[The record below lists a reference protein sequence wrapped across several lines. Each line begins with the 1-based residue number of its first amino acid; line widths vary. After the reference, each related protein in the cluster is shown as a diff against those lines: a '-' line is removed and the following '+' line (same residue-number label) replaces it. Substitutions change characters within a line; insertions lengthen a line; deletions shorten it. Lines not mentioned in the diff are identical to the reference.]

1 MPTIHR
7 RRSLFRSRIFGRA
20 TLSALLLLAF
30 SSGSYAQVKLQ
41 LANPAGSQVML
52 TSGKKTLQFKVV
64 PPDHLRAA
72 KITVGVY
79 SYDSDGEPA
88 PTPLASYEKTISSM
102 QGGKAIDIDVAIP
115 RAGLFRL
122 DATVESAHG
131 ETLGKTTS
139 TLAVVTKRDEV
150 GPSDFGVGTH
160 FAQHVTPPASV
171 LLPLVKQAGFSWI
184 RDDLYWAA
192 IEKKPGVFKFPKSY
206 DDYLALCK
214 QLGISP
220 LVVLGEGNEGAYPT
234 LFPKSNFPLSA
245 DARARFADYVDAV
258 VSRYG
263 DDAVTAPYGGTV
275 KHWEVWNEPDFN
287 KISYAAYLSLLWETF
302 GAVKDV
308 NADAS
313 VISCGGGGSGGGPG
327 GDCVV
332 GLLKEG
338 GLNDQTGFSV
348 HPYMSPNTPERGY
361 KTEGAPIDSVS
372 IPAVWP
378 YLKNFTADRVK
389 ADGRPLQVW
398 VTEFGWPVN
407 PKEPGQDEA
416 TQAANLVRSY
426 LLSRRYGTVRVM
438 FWYDFVDDGTDLN
451 NIEHNFGLLHHDLTP
466 KPAFVA
472 ASVLSSTLGKRN
484 WARALV
490 DEENL
495 KAYQYGTD
503 DPVIVGWTVDGKQRV
518 ASVSLPPGKYI
529 LRDWQGVDTPVTITA
544 QKFQW
549 RVGPIPR
556 YLIPDRR

>member
-52 TSGKKTLQFKVV
+52 TNGKKTLQFKVV

-79 SYDSDGEPA
+79 SYDSDGKPA

-102 QGGKAIDIDVAIP
+102 QGGKAIDIDVEIP

-372 IPAVWP
+372 IPTVWP

-556 YLIPDRR
+556 YLMPDRR